1 MKIRIKYRKKEI
13 ERINNLE
20 EKVTLL
26 TKDLDQIY
34 KKMNLTSWLPMKWRK
49 M

>member
-34 KKMNLTSWLPMKWRK
+34 KKMNLTS
-49 M
+49 